1 MTKPTLIYAYDPLC
15 GWCFGFHPV
24 IEKIAERFR
33 ESLHIQV
40 IPGGLAIDDN
50 AQTISEGYSYIRTAL
65 KKTEETTGVSFGENF
80 KLLAEEGSYFY
91 DSEPACIAQTVV
103 NKLAPEQALTFAGK
117 LHNALFING
126 KNLNESEILGKIAD
140 ESGIDSKKFQA
151 EYRKDSI
158 HKETR
163 EMFEWCKKMGAS
175 AFPTLLLQIEE
186 ETGLISR
193 GYRPFDTIESHLH
206 HLLNNIKK
214 LQDG

>member
-40 IPGGLAIDDN
+40 IPGGLAIDEN
-50 AQTISEGYSYIRTAL
+50 AQTISEGYSYIYTAL
-65 KKTEETTGVSFGENF
+65 KQTEETTGVEFGENF

-103 NKLAPEQALTFAGK
+103 NKLSPDQALTFAGN

-126 KNLNESEILGKIAD
+126 ENLNEPEILGKIAD
-140 ESGIDSKKFQA
+140 ESGIDSEKFQA
-151 EYRKDSI
+151 EYQKDSI
-158 HKETR
+158 RKETR